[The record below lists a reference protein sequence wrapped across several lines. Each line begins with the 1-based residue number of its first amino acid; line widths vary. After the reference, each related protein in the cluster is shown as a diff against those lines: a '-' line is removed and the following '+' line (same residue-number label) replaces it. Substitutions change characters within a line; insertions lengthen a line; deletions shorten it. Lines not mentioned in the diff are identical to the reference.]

1 VSVLRQRAQI
11 IGGWLRHCNRVDKP
25 KIHSLR
31 WRPAVYQKEVLRGR
45 MNIPN
50 SLTILRILL
59 IPVFI
64 GFMTYRQ
71 YGYALAALLF
81 AGGTDALDGLVA
93 RMTNQQTRLGEI
105 LDPLADKLLLTSAFL
120 TLAALHLVP
129 SWVVILVVSRDLILM
144 VGTVVAHV
152 TNVSIDITP
161 TVLGKGTTLCQ
172 LTYVLLIVAMIWH
185 GMKIAALFPLLVVMV
200 VFTLGSGFHYL
211 YRGYRRTH
219 LNGSSS

>member
-1 VSVLRQRAQI
+1 MAPTV
-11 IGGWLRHCNRVDKP
+11 H
-25 KIHSLR
+25 
-31 WRPAVYQKEVLRGR
+31 PAEVLWSR

-71 YGYALAALLF
+71 YGYALAALLC
-81 AGGTDALDGLVA
+81 AGVTDALDGLVA

-129 SWVVILVVSRDLILM
+129 SWVVILVVSRDVILM
-144 VGTVVAHV
+144 LGTVVAHV
-152 TNVSIDITP
+152 TNVSIDIRP

-172 LTYVLLIVAMIWH
+172 LTYVLMVVAMIWR
-185 GMKIAALFPLLVVMV
+185 GVKIGALLPLLVVMV
-200 VFTLGSGFHYL
+200 SFTLASGFHYL
-211 YRGYRRTH
+211 YRGYRLTH
-219 LNGSSS
+219 VNSSSN

>member
-1 VSVLRQRAQI
+1 MAPTV
-11 IGGWLRHCNRVDKP
+11 H
-25 KIHSLR
+25 
-31 WRPAVYQKEVLRGR
+31 PAEVLWSR

-71 YGYALAALLF
+71 YGYALAALLC
-81 AGGTDALDGLVA
+81 AGVTDALDGLVA

-120 TLAALHLVP
+120 TLAALRLVP
-129 SWVVILVVSRDLILM
+129 SWVVILVVSRDVILM
-144 VGTVVAHV
+144 LGTVVAHV
-152 TNVSIDITP
+152 TNVSIDIRP

-172 LTYVLLIVAMIWH
+172 LTYVLMVVAMIWR
-185 GMKIAALFPLLVVMV
+185 GVKIGALLPLLVVMV
-200 VFTLGSGFHYL
+200 SFTLASGFHYL
-211 YRGYRRTH
+211 YRGYRVTH
-219 LNGSSS
+219 VNSSSN

>member
-1 VSVLRQRAQI
+1 MAPTV
-11 IGGWLRHCNRVDKP
+11 H
-25 KIHSLR
+25 
-31 WRPAVYQKEVLRGR
+31 PAEVLWSR

-71 YGYALAALLF
+71 YGYALAALLC
-81 AGGTDALDGLVA
+81 AGVTDALDGLVA

-120 TLAALHLVP
+120 TLAALRLVP
-129 SWVVILVVSRDLILM
+129 SWVVILVVSRDVILM
-144 VGTVVAHV
+144 LGTVVAHV
-152 TNVSIDITP
+152 TNVSIDIRP

-172 LTYVLLIVAMIWH
+172 LTYVLMVVAMIWR
-185 GMKIAALFPLLVVMV
+185 GVKIGALLPLLVVMV
-200 VFTLGSGFHYL
+200 SFTLASGFHYL
-211 YRGYRRTH
+211 YRGYRLTH
-219 LNGSSS
+219 VNSSSN

>member
-1 VSVLRQRAQI
+1 MAAAA
-11 IGGWLRHCNRVDKP
+11 
-25 KIHSLR
+25 HS
-31 WRPAVYQKEVLRGR
+31 AEVLWSR

-71 YGYALAALLF
+71 YGYALAALLC
-81 AGGTDALDGLVA
+81 AGVTDALDGLVA

-120 TLAALHLVP
+120 TLAVLHLVP
-129 SWVVILVVSRDLILM
+129 SWVVILVVSRDVILM
-144 VGTVVAHV
+144 LGTVVAHV
-152 TNVSIDITP
+152 TNVSIDIRP

-172 LTYVLLIVAMIWH
+172 LTYVLLVVAMIWQ
-185 GMKIAALFPLLVVMV
+185 GVKIGTLFPLLVVMV
-200 VFTLGSGFHYL
+200 SFTLASGFHYL
-211 YRGYRRTH
+211 YRGYRLTH
-219 LNGSSS
+219 ANSSSS